1 MTLCSR
7 DKDRCEKN
15 FYLES
20 RNEDSRKLSFMLLVD
35 TTGLQVMDQSDID
48 PSNILIYPNA
58 RVLD

>member
-1 MTLCSR
+1 
-7 DKDRCEKN
+7 
-15 FYLES
+15 
-20 RNEDSRKLSFMLLVD
+20 MLLVD